1 MTDMDK
7 FILIVHFTKDIA
19 RLHSLPLKFVVK
31 PRELWYDTK
40 KRLQKRLGYK
50 DFSKIKAF
58 FTSEV
63 FHNSKLTPLEDED
76 IIYDRLGEKIG
87 KEAIA
92 LDHPDR
98 SPGRKIGFGEK
109 GISIKS

>member
-1 MTDMDK
+1 MTK
-7 FILIVHFTKDIA
+7 EFTNC
-19 RLHSLPLKFVVK
+19 VQ
-31 PRELWYDTK
+31 RELWYDTK

-63 FHNSKLTPLEDED
+63 FHNSKLTPLEDGTFSLFSFLLAALMIED

>member
-1 MTDMDK
+1 M
-7 FILIVHFTKDIA
+7 I
-19 RLHSLPLKFVVK
+19 
-31 PRELWYDTK
+31 
-40 KRLQKRLGYK
+40 
-50 DFSKIKAF
+50 
-58 FTSEV
+58 
-63 FHNSKLTPLEDED
+63 ED